1 MAETGLRRFLAAARK
16 RQVLVS
22 PRESAVA
29 GRPAD
34 REPTGARPQGKVAV
48 ARDRAAD
55 PVRAVSAPQR
65 PSRLRADMSTPVTVA
80 QLKALI
86 VQKLNLNG
94 VTAESFGDDDP
105 LFGPQGI
112 GLDSVDAL
120 ELVLALESEYGIQIQ
135 DA

>member
-1 MAETGLRRFLAAARK
+1 MSM
-16 RQVLVS
+16 Q
-22 PRESAVA
+22 
-29 GRPAD
+29 
-34 REPTGARPQGKVAV
+34 PTVG
-48 ARDRAAD
+48 
-55 PVRAVSAPQR
+55 
-65 PSRLRADMSTPVTVA
+65 

-86 VQKLNLNG
+86 VEKLNLKG

-135 DA
+135 DAEVGREAFASARVLCNFVNSRRQGAASPAAQERGA